1 MSPVAH
7 NSGTR
12 AAPATIFYALVR
24 AAGSLLPI
32 VCVLVMCNL
41 VVACGR
47 GIGDACET
55 SLRCSA
61 SATRLC
67 DMTQP
72 GGYCTLAGCQP
83 GGCPSESVCVT
94 FWQNTPQASVD
105 RNRLSTNYCMRKCD
119 ERSDCRDDEG
129 YDCIIGKDF
138 GYGGEATVDGSPNQ
152 HFCAVKLA
160 PSVVAEGASSMSMPD
175 AGKPEG

>member
-1 MSPVAH
+1 MSPVGH
-7 NSGTR
+7 KSGTPAALRILHAILRNAR
-12 AAPATIFYALVR
+12 AALLI
-24 AAGSLLPI
+24 AGAVS
-32 VCVLVMCNL
+32 MCNL

-67 DMTQP
+67 DMTQT
-72 GGYCTLAGCQP
+72 GGYCTLGGCQP
-83 GGCPSESVCVT
+83 GGCPSEAVCVT

-129 YDCIIGKDF
+129 YDCVTGKDF
-138 GYGGEATVDGSPNQ
+138 GYGDEATVEGSPNQ

-160 PSVVAEGASSMSMPD
+160 PSVVAESKPD
-175 AGKPEG
+175 AGAL

>member
-1 MSPVAH
+1 MSPVGH
-7 NSGTR
+7 KSGMR
-12 AAPATIFYALVR
+12 AAPAFHRALR
-24 AAGSLLPI
+24 AALSI
-32 VCVLVMCNL
+32 TAVVVVCNL

-72 GGYCTLAGCQP
+72 GGYCTLGGCQP

-94 FWQNTPQASVD
+94 FWQNTPQAPFD
-105 RNRLSTNYCMRKCD
+105 RNRLSTTYCMRKCD

-129 YDCIIGKDF
+129 YDCLNGKEF
-138 GYGGEATVDGSPNQ
+138 GYGGEATVEGNANQ
-152 HFCAVKLA
+152 KFCAQKAVPPVMTMTTA
-160 PSVVAEGASSMSMPD
+160 DAGTPD
-175 AGKPEG
+175 AATASN

>member
-1 MSPVAH
+1 MSQVGH
-7 NSGTR
+7 QSGTR
-12 AAPATIFYALVR
+12 AAHVFHRAVAAL
-24 AAGSLLPI
+24 AF
-32 VCVLVMCNL
+32 VCAFVMCNL

-67 DMTQP
+67 DMTQT

-83 GGCPSESVCVT
+83 GGCPDEAVCVT
-94 FWQNTPQASVD
+94 FWQNTPKGEVD

-129 YDCIIGKDF
+129 YDCMKGSDF
-138 GYGGEATVDGSPNQ
+138 GFDGEATVEGNANQ
-152 HFCAVKLA
+152 RFCALRV
-160 PSVVAEGASSMSMPD
+160 PPGQTPD
-175 AGKPEG
+175 AVTR